1 MHFSQRTSASK
12 KHHLIQNYMTEKIQ
26 NLLQYS
32 CQDWLNN
39 CNK

>member
-1 MHFSQRTSASK
+1 
-12 KHHLIQNYMTEKIQ
+12 MTEKIQ

-32 CQDWLNN
+32 CQQWLNN